1 MAESARIG
9 AVQATRDRAAV
20 TPSKSLSPALPAAAG
35 PTSAAVTAHLAG
47 RVQDLTRV
55 RPGAADPLGLDIQL
69 TLYVC
74 YELAYRGFAGV
85 DPSFEWDADLIGLRG
100 RLERVFLDHLRDR
113 VPDVHGVSAA
123 DEMQRVAAE
132 SEHGS
137 GPAQFLLSG
146 TWQQMREYFV
156 HRSLHRLKEADPQA
170 WVIPRL
176 TGQAKASF
184 VAIEFDEYGSG
195 HASHMDQRLFGEL
208 MAAAELDDAYL
219 AYLNAVPAES
229 LAVVNLM
236 SMFGLHRS
244 MRGAAVGHFAAAEI
258 TSPPYSQRLADA
270 LHRLDAPPACTRFY
284 RQHAETWLDD
294 GVAIEVVRDLLAA
307 EPELNDDIV
316 FGIRAHDLVEGLLAE
331 HLVKCWSAE
340 HSSLLHPLA

>member
-1 MAESARIG
+1 MPG
-9 AVQATRDRAAV
+9 
-20 TPSKSLSPALPAAAG
+20 KSLSPALPAAAG
-35 PTSAAVTAHLAG
+35 PVSAAVTAHLAG

-74 YELAYRGFAGV
+74 YELTYRGFAGV

-100 RLERVFLDHLRDR
+100 RLERVFLDQLHER
-113 VPDVHGVSAA
+113 VPTVPVASAA
-123 DEMQRVAAE
+123 DEMHRVAAE
-132 SEHGS
+132 SDNGG
-137 GPAQFLLSG
+137 GPARFLLTG

-156 HRSLHRLKEADPQA
+156 HRSVHRLKEADPQA

-195 HASHMDQRLFGEL
+195 HASHMDQRLFAEL

-219 AYLNAVPAES
+219 AYLTAVPAES

-244 MRGAAVGHFAAAEI
+244 LRGAAVGHFAATEI
-258 TSPPYSQRLADA
+258 TSPPYSQRIADA
-270 LHRLDAPPACTRFY
+270 LVRLDAPPVCTQFY
-284 RQHAETWLDD
+284 REHAEACSEN

-316 FGIRAHDLVEGLLAE
+316 FGIRAHDLVERLLAE
-331 HLVKCWSAE
+331 HMVKSWSAE
-340 HSSLLHPLA
+340 ETSLLRALP